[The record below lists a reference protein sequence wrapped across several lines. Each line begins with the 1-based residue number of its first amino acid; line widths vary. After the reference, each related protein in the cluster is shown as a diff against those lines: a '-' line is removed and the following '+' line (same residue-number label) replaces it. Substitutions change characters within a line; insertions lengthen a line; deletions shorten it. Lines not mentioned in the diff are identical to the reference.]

1 MIILFQKFLWYKTL
15 AAPIFAPGFSI
26 EFNIV
31 SAITGR
37 LEMFLAIHQRLDV
50 VQGFAEAL
58 EVDYFPLSQKPQSVL
73 DAGVVRELDQ
83 MLVGGPGF
91 LFGGHVLA
99 QVGDRSLA

>member
-1 MIILFQKFLWYKTL
+1 VIILFQKFLWYKTL

-58 EVDYFPLSQKPQSVL
+58 IRSKGLRQQDLSRIIQESQ
-73 DAGVVRELDQ
+73 
-83 MLVGGPGF
+83 
-91 LFGGHVLA
+91 
-99 QVGDRSLA
+99 